1 MRWVPPG
8 ARAKRICGIGAGT
21 PGSKKRISA
30 EQKIQMNEQ
39 TATGIDSGIGSL
51 EEPRIVREAG
61 IDARVAAIVEPVIN
75 DLGYRLVRVRLSGR
89 DGLTLQIMAER
100 PDGEMTVSDCETVSE
115 AVSPALDV
123 EDPIDKAYN
132 LEISS
137 PGIDRPLVR
146 RSDFARW
153 QGHEAKVEMN
163 VGIDG
168 RRRFRGLLGPVA
180 GDAVEIESEGEDG
193 VAKVALAFDDMVD
206 ARLILTDKLIDA
218 ALGRTGTDAGPRAK
232 PKNPR
237 KR

>member
-1 MRWVPPG
+1 ML
-8 ARAKRICGIGAGT
+8 
-21 PGSKKRISA
+21 
-30 EQKIQMNEQ
+30 MNEQ

-51 EEPRIVREAG
+51 AEPRIVRETG
-61 IDARVAAIVEPVIN
+61 IDARVAAIVEPVVN
-75 DLGYRLVRVRLSGR
+75 DLGYRLVRVHLSGR

-100 PDGEMTVSDCETVSE
+100 PDGDMTVSDCETVSE

-163 VGIDG
+163 VGLDG

-180 GDAVEIESEGEDG
+180 GDCVEMEIEGEDG
-193 VAKVALAFDDMVD
+193 VSKVALAFDDMDD
-206 ARLILTDKLIDA
+206 ARLVLTDRLIDA
-218 ALGRTGTDAGPRAK
+218 ALGRTGADAGPRGK
-232 PKNPR
+232 PKKPR
-237 KR
+237 RR